1 MTKNPALVY
10 PISLALFPIRIFVNA
25 TAMGGEDLL
34 LRIEIVLDTD
44 IFRGKRVCH
53 AEAHPVA
60 VDK

>member
-10 PISLALFPIRIFVNA
+10 PISLALFPIRVFVNA

-44 IFRGKRVCH
+44 CLLYTSD
-53 AEAHPVA
+53 AA
-60 VDK
+60 DDQ